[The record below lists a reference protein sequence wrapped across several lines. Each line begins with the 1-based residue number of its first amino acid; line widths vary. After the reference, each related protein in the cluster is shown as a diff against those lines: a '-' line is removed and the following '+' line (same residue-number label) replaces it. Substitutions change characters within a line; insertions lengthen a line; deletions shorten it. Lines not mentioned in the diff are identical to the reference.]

1 MDEDVIMDAE
11 ANQLCV
17 GGATA
22 ATVPSRFIRFL
33 GKAAAGHMPIT
44 HEIDR
49 IVAKVTVGGFL
60 IIAVSS
66 IPNRQFHNTSGF
78 LTSYG
83 SPP

>member
-17 GGATA
+17 DGATA
-22 ATVPSRFIRFL
+22 ATVLSRFIRFL

-49 IVAKVTVGGFL
+49 IVAKVTVWGFL
-60 IIAVSS
+60 IIALSS
-66 IPNRQFHNTSGF
+66 IPNWQFHNTSGF